1 MKKKLIKI
9 GNSYGLTLEKPVLE
23 LLKITPKTELEVM
36 TDGQRLIIEPA
47 HKFKEAVKKISQNQM
62 NCMKKQWL

>member
-9 GNSYGLTLEKPVLE
+9 GNSYGLTIEKPILE

-47 HKFKEAVKKISQNQM
+47 HKFKEAVKNISQ
-62 NCMKKQWL
+62 KFSKTFEKLDK